1 MEVVVVSPIKNP
13 LSFKGNPLEPAEF
26 RKRRLAIP
34 TLVDETSVSW
44 FFRLK
49 AMVDLGGKKSSK
61 RRLGVFWSKG
71 FPWIFLVDFFC
82 FGVVYKLYMIY
93 AMYT

>member
-13 LSFKGNPLEPAEF
+13 LSFKGNPLEPPDF

-49 AMVDLGGKKSSK
+49 AGGVGEVAVEGQEILP
-61 RRLGVFWSKG
+61 RGDWV
-71 FPWIFLVDFFC
+71 FLV
-82 FGVVYKLYMIY
+82 
-93 AMYT
+93 